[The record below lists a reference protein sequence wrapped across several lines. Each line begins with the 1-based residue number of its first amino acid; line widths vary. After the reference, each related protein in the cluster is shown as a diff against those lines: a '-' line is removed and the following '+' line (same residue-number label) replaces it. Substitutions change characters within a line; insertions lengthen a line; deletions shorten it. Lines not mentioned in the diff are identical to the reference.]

1 MPHLG
6 EEIARRRAELN
17 LTDSDLARST
27 GMHLAVLWRLEDT
40 GKLEPLS
47 VSQVDSLESRLGLPL
62 FERRNTRESVSNA
75 EKRDAKTIGAFL
87 RSAEGEGTWTRED
100 LAIAL
105 EWNLSRMRTATA
117 LLDRQLRES
126 GLMLVVDSRGV
137 MSIDAVQNKDL
148 SVGSLPA
155 GDVEL
160 EMSDDDLEIVLDLAD
175 YWLQNAIRPLD
186 DFDVA
191 DRKRI
196 ARLLKL
202 GILDHAS
209 GVLTLSAVA
218 ADALDPIL
226 RDTRPYIGWSR
237 RPSARNRAS

>member
-40 GKLEPLS
+40 GKIESLS

-62 FERRNTRESVSNA
+62 FEQRDTREPSSKT
-75 EKRDAKTIGAFL
+75 EKSDAKTIGAFL
-87 RSAEGEGTWTRED
+87 RSAEGEGAWTRED
-100 LAIAL
+100 LAMSL
-105 EWNLSRMRTATA
+105 EWNLSRMKTATD

-126 GLMLVVDSRGV
+126 GLMLTTDARGV
-137 MSIDAVQNKDL
+137 MSIEALQNQAL
-148 SVGSLPA
+148 RIESLPA
-155 GDVEL
+155 GDDDL

-175 YWLQNAIRPLD
+175 YWLQRASRPLD
-186 DFDVA
+186 SFDAA

-202 GILDHAS
+202 GILDHS
-209 GVLTLSAVA
+209 NGVLTLSAVA

-237 RPSARNRAS
+237 RPSARKRSL